1 MTHNQNL
8 SQVKQ
13 AKRRIPAR
21 VILSAFILCWAV
33 FTISGHIVSGASAPL
48 ATQSTIAQST
58 IPDRCSN
65 SNAVTDPEPAGL
77 VADCNALLAAK
88 DTLRGTASLNWSP
101 QRPIAQWL
109 GVTVSSSRVTRLDLN
124 NHGLTGSIPMVLS
137 ELSNLQTLDLG
148 GGNQLTG
155 SIPAA
160 LSRLLQLQNL
170 DLSENQLEGG
180 IPATLGNL
188 SKLQTL
194 HLWDN
199 DLTGSIPAA
208 LGSLSKLQYLYLHA
222 NDLTGNIPAQLGN
235 LSKLQRLDLSSNDLT
250 GTIPVALGSLSKLT
264 TLFLGANDLTGNIPA
279 QLGSLSNLQGLTLS
293 GNDLTGSIP
302 AQLGSLSKL
311 EYLYLGGNQ
320 LSGCIPS
327 ALSSVAT
334 NDLSDLRLPFCTIAT
349 PTATSSGSVA
359 TATPTPTPTA
369 SSTSSCANSVAVPD
383 PEPAGLVADCNVLLA
398 AKDTLRGTASL
409 NWSTTTPINQWQGI
423 TVHKSRVTWLR
434 LRQSTLTGRIP
445 AVLGSL
451 SNLQWLNLASN
462 HLTGTIPVELGNL
475 SNLNQL
481 WLAGNQL
488 SGCIPSALSSVPQ
501 NDLSNL
507 GLPFCATDTS
517 SATTTPTAT
526 PTSVSACA
534 NSVAVPDP
542 ESAGLVADCNVLLA
556 AKDTLRGT
564 ASLNWSTTSLINA
577 WEGILV
583 SNSRVTRLSL
593 RGRRLTGN
601 IPAVLGNL
609 SQLQVLNLRDNQLV
623 GNIPVELGSLS
634 NLQKLNLR
642 DNRLTGPI
650 PAALGNLSQLQW
662 LNLASNRLTGSI
674 PAQLGNLSRLQTLTL
689 RNNQLTGTIPATLG
703 NLSHL
708 RTLTLHNNQLCGDI
722 PQALL
727 NLPNL
732 NLDIRGRTLPA
743 CSGTSATATPTAISV
758 ATATSIATPT
768 PIATATPT
776 ATPTHTVTPSPTATP
791 TPNTPVCVNEP
802 CTPPQ
807 NPGPGGGTSATATPT
822 AMSVATATLTLTATP
837 TVTHTHTV
845 TPSPTPTL
853 TATPTT
859 VIAGPGTGGGSGGGP
874 TSRPGPTNVNST
886 VSLTAST
893 STIPLTGQ
901 SCISVQVAQADN
913 LGAFDFTLSFPA
925 TRLAGAS
932 ASLGPFLGS
941 TDRTVSAVTPNISA
955 GSLTFGAYSAGSQD
969 GPEGSGTLAS
979 VCFEPRT
986 TGSAKI
992 AFRNLQITDINGQVL
1007 QVRSQGTS
1015 FTITNS
1021 CFWADIDCDGDV
1033 DIVDIQRVAGKWNTR
1048 RGHND
1053 FEARYDLD
1061 NDGDIDII
1069 DIQRVA
1075 SRFGHSLSDNPARN
1089 VDVASSQAAGDI
1101 SLQLSPALLQLTP
1114 SQTGRIFLDASNAQ
1128 ALAALQAKLTYDP
1141 TLIRIESIRLTD
1153 WLGSTGR
1160 TVNMLGPQIDNRQGI
1175 ATFAAFSTG
1184 TQPGVSGSGSLAILE
1199 VKALGVGESD
1209 LAINDS
1215 QATTPDASP
1224 LSVTDVDA
1232 VVQVRPMEML
1242 YLPFVRR

>member
-1 MTHNQNL
+1 MTHNQSL
-8 SQVKQ
+8 SQVER

-21 VILSAFILCWAV
+21 VILSAFILCWAAI
-33 FTISGHIVSGASAPL
+33 TISGHIVSGASAPL

-124 NHGLTGSIPMVLS
+124 NHGLTGSIPMVLG

-160 LSRLLQLQNL
+160 LSRLSQLQNL

-293 GNDLTGSIP
+293 GNALTGSIP

-359 TATPTPTPTA
+359 TATPTPTSA
-369 SSTSSCANSVAVPD
+369 SSCANSVAVPD

-507 GLPFCATDTS
+507 GLQFCATAPS

-534 NSVAVPDP
+534 NSIAVPDP
-542 ESAGLVADCNVLLA
+542 EPAGLVADCNVLLA
-556 AKDTLRGT
+556 AKDTLQGRGPG
-564 ASLNWSTTSLINA
+564 SLNWSKTIPIDR
-577 WEGILV
+577 WEGVRV
-583 SNSRVTRLSL
+583 SNSRVTQLRLRSKQL
-593 RGRRLTGN
+593 SGS
-601 IPAVLGNL
+601 IPKELGNL
-609 SQLQVLNLRDNQLV
+609 SHLQILTLRRNQLT
-623 GNIPVELGSLS
+623 GIIP
-634 NLQKLNLR
+634 
-642 DNRLTGPI
+642 T
-650 PAALGNLSQLQW
+650 A
-662 LNLASNRLTGSI
+662 
-674 PAQLGNLSRLQTLTL
+674 LGNLSRLQTLTL

-727 NLPNL
+727 NLANL

-791 TPNTPVCVNEP
+791 TLNTPVCVNEP

-886 VSLTAST
+886 VSLTASS

-901 SCISVQVAQADN
+901 SCINVQIAQAHN

-941 TDRTVSAVTPNISA
+941 TERTVSAVTPNISA

-1015 FTITNS
+1015 LTITNS

-1033 DIVDIQRVAGKWNTR
+1033 DIVDIQRVAGKWNSR

-1053 FEARYDLD
+1053 FKARYDLD

-1075 SRFGHSLSDNPARN
+1075 SRFGHSLSDNPDRN
-1089 VDVASSQAAGDI
+1089 VDGASSQAAAGDI

-1114 SQTGRIFLDASNAQ
+1114 SQTGRILLDASNAQ

-1141 TLIRIESIRLTD
+1141 ALIRIESIRLTD

-1199 VKALGVGESD
+1199 IKALGVGESD

-1224 LSVTDVDA
+1224 LNVTDVDA
-1232 VVQVRPMEML
+1232 VVQARPTEML

>member
-1 MTHNQNL
+1 MTQNQNL
-8 SQVKQ
+8 SQVERG
-13 AKRRIPAR
+13 KRRIPAR
-21 VILSAFILCWAV
+21 VILSAFILCWAAI
-33 FTISGHIVSGASAPL
+33 TISGHIVSGASAPL

-124 NHGLTGSIPMVLS
+124 NHGLTGSIPMVLG

-160 LSRLLQLQNL
+160 LSRLSQLQNL

-250 GTIPVALGSLSKLT
+250 GPIPVALGSLSKLT

-349 PTATSSGSVA
+349 PTATSSSSGSVA
-359 TATPTPTPTA
+359 TATPTSTPTA
-369 SSTSSCANSVAVPD
+369 SSCANSVAVPD

-462 HLTGTIPVELGNL
+462 HLTGPIPVELGSL

-534 NSVAVPDP
+534 NSIAVPDP
-542 ESAGLVADCNVLLA
+542 EPAGLVADCNTLLA
-556 AKDTLRGT
+556 AKDTLRGRGPG
-564 ASLNWSTTSLINA
+564 SLNWSKTIPIDR
-577 WEGILV
+577 WEGVRV
-583 SNSRVTRLSL
+583 SNSRVTQLRLRSKQL
-593 RGRRLTGN
+593 SGS
-601 IPAVLGNL
+601 IPKELGNL
-609 SQLQVLNLRDNQLV
+609 SHLQILTLRNNQLI
-623 GNIPVELGSLS
+623 GTIP
-634 NLQKLNLR
+634 
-642 DNRLTGPI
+642 T
-650 PAALGNLSQLQW
+650 A
-662 LNLASNRLTGSI
+662 
-674 PAQLGNLSRLQTLTL
+674 LGNLSRLQTLTL
-689 RNNQLTGTIPATLG
+689 RRNQLTGTIPATLG

-776 ATPTHTVTPSPTATP
+776 VTPTHTVTPSPTATP

-822 AMSVATATLTLTATP
+822 AMSVATATFTLTATP

-901 SCISVQVAQADN
+901 SCISVQIAQAHN

-1015 FTITNS
+1015 LTITNS

-1053 FEARYDLD
+1053 FKARYDLD

-1075 SRFGHSLSDNPARN
+1075 SRFGHSLSDNPDRN
-1089 VDVASSQAAGDI
+1089 VDGASSQAAAGDI

-1114 SQTGRIFLDASNAQ
+1114 SQTGRIVLDASNAQ

-1199 VKALGVGESD
+1199 IKALGVGESD

-1232 VVQVRPMEML
+1232 VVQARPTEML

>member
-1 MTHNQNL
+1 MTQNQNL
-8 SQVKQ
+8 SQVER

-21 VILSAFILCWAV
+21 VILSAFILCWAAI
-33 FTISGHIVSGASAPL
+33 TISGHIVSGASAPL

-124 NHGLTGSIPMVLS
+124 NHGLTGSIPMVLG

-160 LSRLLQLQNL
+160 LSRLSQLQNL

-235 LSKLQRLDLSSNDLT
+235 LSKLQRLDMSSNDLT

-369 SSTSSCANSVAVPD
+369 SSCANSVAVPD

-409 NWSTTTPINQWQGI
+409 NWSTTIPINQWQGI

-445 AVLGSL
+445 AALGSL

-481 WLAGNQL
+481 WLADNL
-488 SGCIPSALSSVPQ
+488 FSGCIPSALSSVPQ

-507 GLPFCATDTS
+507 GLQFCATDTS

-542 ESAGLVADCNVLLA
+542 EPAGLVADCNTLLA
-556 AKDTLRGT
+556 AKDTLQGT

-662 LNLASNRLTGSI
+662 LNLASNRLTRSI

-886 VSLTAST
+886 VSLTASS

-901 SCISVQVAQADN
+901 SCISVQIAQADN

-1007 QVRSQGTS
+1007 RVRSQGTS
-1015 FTITNS
+1015 LTITNS

-1053 FEARYDLD
+1053 FETRYDLD

-1089 VDVASSQAAGDI
+1089 VDGASSLAAAGDI

-1114 SQTGRIFLDASNAQ
+1114 SQTGRILLDASNAQ

-1199 VKALGVGESD
+1199 IKALGVGESD

-1232 VVQVRPMEML
+1232 VVQARPMEML

>member
-1 MTHNQNL
+1 MTQNQNL
-8 SQVKQ
+8 SQVER

-21 VILSAFILCWAV
+21 VILSAFILCWAAI
-33 FTISGHIVSGASAPL
+33 TISGHIVSGASAPL

-160 LSRLLQLQNL
+160 LSRLSQLQNL

-199 DLTGSIPAA
+199 DLTGSIPTA

-359 TATPTPTPTA
+359 TATPTPTPTPTSA
-369 SSTSSCANSVAVPD
+369 SSCANSVAVPD

-409 NWSTTTPINQWQGI
+409 NWSTTTPIHQWQGI

-434 LRQSTLTGRIP
+434 LRQSALTGRIP
-445 AVLGSL
+445 AALGSL

-462 HLTGTIPVELGNL
+462 HLTGTIPVELGSL

-507 GLPFCATDTS
+507 GLQFCATDTS

-526 PTSVSACA
+526 PTSASACA

-542 ESAGLVADCNVLLA
+542 EPADLVADCNVLLA
-556 AKDTLRGT
+556 AKDTLQGRGPG
-564 ASLNWSTTSLINA
+564 SLNWSKTIPIDR
-577 WEGILV
+577 WEGVRV
-583 SNSRVTRLSL
+583 SNSRVTQLRLRSKQL
-593 RGRRLTGN
+593 SGS
-601 IPAVLGNL
+601 IPKELGNL
-609 SQLQVLNLRDNQLV
+609 SHLQILTLRRNQLT
-623 GNIPVELGSLS
+623 GIIP
-634 NLQKLNLR
+634 
-642 DNRLTGPI
+642 T
-650 PAALGNLSQLQW
+650 A
-662 LNLASNRLTGSI
+662 
-674 PAQLGNLSRLQTLTL
+674 LGNLSRLQTLTL
-689 RNNQLTGTIPATLG
+689 RNNQLTGPIPATLG

-822 AMSVATATLTLTATP
+822 AMSVATATFTLTATP

-859 VIAGPGTGGGSGGGP
+859 VIAGPGTGGGSGDGP

-886 VSLTAST
+886 VSLTASS

-901 SCISVQVAQADN
+901 SCISVQIAQADN

-932 ASLGPFLGS
+932 AALGPFLGS
-941 TDRTVSAVTPNISA
+941 TERTVSAVTPNISA

-1007 QVRSQGTS
+1007 RVRSQGTS
-1015 FTITNS
+1015 LTITNS

-1053 FEARYDLD
+1053 FETRYDLD

-1089 VDVASSQAAGDI
+1089 IDGASSLAAAGDI

-1114 SQTGRIFLDASNAQ
+1114 SQTGRILLDASNAQ
-1128 ALAALQAKLTYDP
+1128 ALAALEAKLTYDP
-1141 TLIRIESIRLTD
+1141 ALIRIESIRLTD

-1160 TVNMLGPQIDNRQGI
+1160 TVNMVGPQIDNRQGI

-1232 VVQVRPMEML
+1232 VVQARPMEML

>member
-1 MTHNQNL
+1 MTQNQSL
-8 SQVKQ
+8 SQVER
-13 AKRRIPAR
+13 AKRQISAR
-21 VILSAFILCWAV
+21 VILSAFILCWAAI
-33 FTISGHIVSGASAPL
+33 TISGHIVSGASAPL
-48 ATQSTIAQST
+48 ATQSTITQST

-77 VADCNALLAAK
+77 VADCNVLLAAK
-88 DTLRGTASLNWSP
+88 DTLRGTSSLNWSP

-124 NHGLTGSIPMVLS
+124 NHGLTGSIPIVLS
-137 ELSNLQTLDLG
+137 ELSKLQTLDLG

-160 LSRLLQLQNL
+160 LSRLSQLQNL

-208 LGSLSKLQYLYLHA
+208 LGSLSKLQYLYLHT

-235 LSKLQRLDLSSNDLT
+235 LSKLQRLDLNSNDLT
-250 GTIPVALGSLSKLT
+250 GTIPVALGRLSKLT
-264 TLFLGANDLTGNIPA
+264 TLFLHTNDLTGNIPA
-279 QLGSLSNLQGLTLS
+279 QLGSLSKLQGLTLS

-349 PTATSSGSVA
+349 PTATSSSSGSVA
-359 TATPTPTPTA
+359 TATPTSTPTA
-369 SSTSSCANSVAVPD
+369 SSCANSVAVPD

-409 NWSTTTPINQWQGI
+409 NWSTTIPIHQWQGI

-445 AVLGSL
+445 ATLGSL

-462 HLTGTIPVELGNL
+462 HLTGTIPIELGSL

-481 WLAGNQL
+481 WLADNQL
-488 SGCIPSALSSVPQ
+488 SGCIPSVLSSVPQ
-501 NDLSNL
+501 HDLSNL
-507 GLPFCATDTS
+507 GLPFCATVTPTATATS
-517 SATTTPTAT
+517 SATTTPTVTHTVT
-526 PTSVSACA
+526 PT
-534 NSVAVPDP
+534 
-542 ESAGLVADCNVLLA
+542 L
-556 AKDTLRGT
+556 
-564 ASLNWSTTSLINA
+564 
-577 WEGILV
+577 
-583 SNSRVTRLSL
+583 
-593 RGRRLTGN
+593 
-601 IPAVLGNL
+601 
-609 SQLQVLNLRDNQLV
+609 
-623 GNIPVELGSLS
+623 
-634 NLQKLNLR
+634 
-642 DNRLTGPI
+642 
-650 PAALGNLSQLQW
+650 
-662 LNLASNRLTGSI
+662 
-674 PAQLGNLSRLQTLTL
+674 
-689 RNNQLTGTIPATLG
+689 
-703 NLSHL
+703 
-708 RTLTLHNNQLCGDI
+708 
-722 PQALL
+722 
-727 NLPNL
+727 
-732 NLDIRGRTLPA
+732 
-743 CSGTSATATPTAISV
+743 
-758 ATATSIATPT
+758 
-768 PIATATPT
+768 T
-776 ATPTHTVTPSPTATP
+776 ATPTHSVTPSPTATP

-807 NPGPGGGTSATATPT
+807 NPGPGGG
-822 AMSVATATLTLTATP
+822 
-837 TVTHTHTV
+837 
-845 TPSPTPTL
+845 
-853 TATPTT
+853 
-859 VIAGPGTGGGSGGGP
+859 GGSGGGP

-886 VSLTAST
+886 VSLTASS

-901 SCISVQVAQADN
+901 SCISVQIAQADN

-955 GSLTFGAYSAGSQD
+955 GSLTFGAYSTGSQD

-986 TGSAKI
+986 SGSAKI

-1015 FTITNS
+1015 LTITNS

-1048 RGHND
+1048 RGNND
-1053 FEARYDLD
+1053 FETRYDLD

-1075 SRFGHSLSDNPARN
+1075 SRFGHSLSDNPVTN
-1089 VDVASSQAAGDI
+1089 VDGASSQAAADI
-1101 SLQLSPALLQLTP
+1101 TLQLSPALLQLTP
-1114 SQTGRIFLDASNAQ
+1114 SQTGRIVLNASNAQ
-1128 ALAALQAKLTYDP
+1128 ALAALEAKITYDP

-1160 TVNMLGPQIDNRQGI
+1160 TVSMVGPQIDNRQGI

-1184 TQPGVSGSGSLAILE
+1184 TQAGVSGSGSLAILE

-1215 QATTPDASP
+1215 QATTPDADP
-1224 LSVTDVDA
+1224 LNVTDVDA
-1232 VVQVRPMEML
+1232 VVQVREARPTEML
-1242 YLPFVRR
+1242 YLPVVRR

>member
-8 SQVKQ
+8 SQVER

-21 VILSAFILCWAV
+21 VIMSAFILCWAAI
-33 FTISGHIVSGASAPL
+33 TISGHIVSGASAPL

-160 LSRLLQLQNL
+160 LSRLSQLQNL

-279 QLGSLSNLQGLTLS
+279 QLGSLSKLQGLTLS

-359 TATPTPTPTA
+359 TATPTPTA

-409 NWSTTTPINQWQGI
+409 NWSTTTPIHQWQGI

-445 AVLGSL
+445 AALGSL

-481 WLAGNQL
+481 WLADNL
-488 SGCIPSALSSVPQ
+488 FSGCIPSALSSVPQ

-507 GLPFCATDTS
+507 GLQFCATAPS

-534 NSVAVPDP
+534 NSIAVPDP
-542 ESAGLVADCNVLLA
+542 EPAGLVADCNTLLA
-556 AKDTLRGT
+556 AKDTLQGRGPG
-564 ASLNWSTTSLINA
+564 SLNWSKTIPIDR
-577 WEGILV
+577 WEGVRV
-583 SNSRVTRLSL
+583 SNSRVTQLRLRSKQL
-593 RGRRLTGN
+593 SGS
-601 IPAVLGNL
+601 IPKELGNL
-609 SQLQVLNLRDNQLV
+609 SHLQILTLRRNQLT
-623 GNIPVELGSLS
+623 GIIP
-634 NLQKLNLR
+634 
-642 DNRLTGPI
+642 T
-650 PAALGNLSQLQW
+650 A
-662 LNLASNRLTGSI
+662 
-674 PAQLGNLSRLQTLTL
+674 LGNLSRLQTLTL
-689 RNNQLTGTIPATLG
+689 RNNQLTGPIPATLG

-776 ATPTHTVTPSPTATP
+776 VTPTHTVTPSPTATP

-822 AMSVATATLTLTATP
+822 AMSVATTLTLTATP

-859 VIAGPGTGGGSGGGP
+859 VIAGPGGGGGGGGP

-901 SCISVQVAQADN
+901 SCISVQIAQADN

-1007 QVRSQGTS
+1007 RVRSQGTS
-1015 FTITNS
+1015 LTITNS

-1053 FEARYDLD
+1053 FKARYDLD

-1075 SRFGHSLSDNPARN
+1075 SRFGHSLSDNPASN

-1232 VVQVRPMEML
+1232 VVQARPTEML

>member
-8 SQVKQ
+8 SQVER

-21 VILSAFILCWAV
+21 VILSAFILCWAAI
-33 FTISGHIVSGASAPL
+33 TISGHIVSGASAPL

-124 NHGLTGSIPMVLS
+124 NHGLTGSIPMVLG

-160 LSRLLQLQNL
+160 LSRLSQLQNL

-235 LSKLQRLDLSSNDLT
+235 LSKLQRLDMSSNDLT

-434 LRQSTLTGRIP
+434 LRQSNLTGRIP

-481 WLAGNQL
+481 WLADNQL

-507 GLPFCATDTS
+507 GLPFCATATS

-534 NSVAVPDP
+534 NSIAVPDP
-542 ESAGLVADCNVLLA
+542 EPAGLVADCNVLLA
-556 AKDTLRGT
+556 AKDTLRGRGPG
-564 ASLNWSTTSLINA
+564 SLNWSKTIPIDR
-577 WEGILV
+577 WEGVRV
-583 SNSRVTRLSL
+583 SNSRVTQLRLRSKQL
-593 RGRRLTGN
+593 SGS
-601 IPAVLGNL
+601 IPKELGNL
-609 SQLQVLNLRDNQLV
+609 SHLQILTLRRNQLT
-623 GNIPVELGSLS
+623 GIIP
-634 NLQKLNLR
+634 
-642 DNRLTGPI
+642 T
-650 PAALGNLSQLQW
+650 A
-662 LNLASNRLTGSI
+662 
-674 PAQLGNLSRLQTLTL
+674 LGNLSRLQTLTL

-727 NLPNL
+727 NLANL

-791 TPNTPVCVNEP
+791 TLNTPVCVNEP

-886 VSLTAST
+886 VSLRAST

-901 SCISVQVAQADN
+901 SCISVQIAQAHN

-941 TDRTVSAVTPNISA
+941 TERTVSAVTPNISA

-1007 QVRSQGTS
+1007 RVRSQGTS
-1015 FTITNS
+1015 LTITNS

-1033 DIVDIQRVAGKWNTR
+1033 DIVDIQRVAGKWNSR

-1053 FEARYDLD
+1053 FETRYDLD

-1089 VDVASSQAAGDI
+1089 VDVASSQAAAGDI

-1114 SQTGRIFLDASNAQ
+1114 SQTGRILLDASNAQ
-1128 ALAALQAKLTYDP
+1128 TLAALQAKLTYDP

-1160 TVNMLGPQIDNRQGI
+1160 TVNMLGPQIDNHQGV

-1199 VKALGVGESD
+1199 IKALGIGESD

-1232 VVQVRPMEML
+1232 VVQVREARPMEML